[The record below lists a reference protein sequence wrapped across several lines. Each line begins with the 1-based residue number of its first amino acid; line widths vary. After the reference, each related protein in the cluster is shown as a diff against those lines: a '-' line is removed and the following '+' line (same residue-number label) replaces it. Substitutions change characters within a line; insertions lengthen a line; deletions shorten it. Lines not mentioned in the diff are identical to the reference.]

1 MNIDDIAKIEQQ
13 CFSNP
18 WTSEMLES
26 ELYSPLSVLVCEEL
40 DGRAAAFALGR
51 VAADEGEVF
60 RIGTLP
66 EYRRKGIAEK
76 LLGELI
82 RKMKVKGASVCFL
95 EVKSTNVPA
104 RELYRKS
111 GFEDVYVRK
120 NYYPD
125 DDAVVMRKEL

>member
-1 MNIDDIAKIEQQ
+1 MKIDDIAKIEQN

-18 WTSEMLES
+18 WTQEILES
-26 ELYSPLSVLVCEEL
+26 ELNSPLSVFAYAEF
-40 DGRAAAFALGR
+40 GNRAAAFALGR

-66 EYRRKGIAEK
+66 EFRRKGLAEK
-76 LLGELI
+76 LLAELLQ
-82 RKMKVKGASVCFL
+82 KMKNKGAAVCFL
-95 EVKSTNVPA
+95 EVRSRNVPA
-104 RELYRKS
+104 RELYRKT
-111 GFEDVYVRK
+111 GFEDVYIRK